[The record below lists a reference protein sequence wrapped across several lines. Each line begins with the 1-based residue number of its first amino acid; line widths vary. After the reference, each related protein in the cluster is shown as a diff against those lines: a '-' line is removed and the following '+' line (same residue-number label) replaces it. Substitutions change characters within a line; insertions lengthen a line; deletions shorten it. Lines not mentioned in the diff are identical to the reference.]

1 MSAGTNTHSAKK
13 TAAPIAPGRP
23 DINHLEGIEMHYQL
37 SSDDLG
43 TEISDLIEQY
53 GAGRT
58 GFGVFTI
65 QRLSY
70 DGSWHA
76 ALHVDERFTGEH
88 VEVLE
93 TTEHTHHIIRAR
105 GLDLYEA
112 LRLVRTRFLEA
123 APVEIAKGA

>member
-1 MSAGTNTHSAKK
+1 VTANQQHPEKKK
-13 TAAPIAPGRP
+13 TAPVQAGRS

-43 TEISDLIEQY
+43 TEIGDLIEQY

-58 GFGVFTI
+58 GFGVFTV
-65 QRLSY
+65 QRLAY

-93 TTEHTHHIIRAR
+93 TTEHTHRIIRAR

>member
-1 MSAGTNTHSAKK
+1 VNTLRNTAKK
-13 TAAPIAPGRP
+13 KAAPIAAGRP

-43 TEISDLIEQY
+43 TEIGDLIEQY

-93 TTEHTHHIIRAR
+93 TAEHTHYIIRAR

-112 LRLVRTRFLEA
+112 LRIVRTRFLEA
-123 APVEIAKGA
+123 APVEIAQGA